1 MYRCDWKWVVAV
13 FSDCRK
19 NYVGGGAF
27 QAWWMSTFLGTFLSG
42 SLSRPF
48 VVLNAEDKLT
58 RRVLLDHL
66 SEDTTDIAS
75 IKATNDVTI
84 EFFWT
89 GQKTEGG
96 DNAGSDKAS
105 GRPGRNEIGELW
117 VDYFVVLTKNNFG
130 ASGYEFSSVP
140 HWLR

>member
-1 MYRCDWKWVVAV
+1 MR
-13 FSDCRK
+13 
-19 NYVGGGAF
+19 
-27 QAWWMSTFLGTFLSG
+27 TFLGTILSG

-66 SEDTTDIAS
+66 SEDMVVIAS

-84 EFFWT
+84 EFFGT
-89 GQKTEGG
+89 GQETEVG

-105 GRPGRNEIGELW
+105 GCLGRNEIGE
-117 VDYFVVLTKNNFG
+117 V
-130 ASGYEFSSVP
+130 
-140 HWLR
+140 